1 MVDTG
6 RLADLAA
13 VARLGESCA
22 LGAQAQVAY
31 AGNVGP
37 ASLDGAIEAG
47 ATILDVG
54 RAILD
59 APMIDLRLD
68 VT

>member
-1 MVDTG
+1 
-6 RLADLAA
+6 
-13 VARLGESCA
+13 VARLGETGA

-31 AGNVGP
+31 AGSIGP
-37 ASLDGAIEAG
+37 ESLDEAIEAG

-59 APMIDLRLD
+59 APMVDLRLD